1 MRQAGRYL
9 PEYRKIRA
17 QARDFVQLCLTPDL
31 AAEVTLQPLRRYE
44 MDAAILFADILMIP
58 YGLGQPLAFR
68 EGEGPV
74 LEPVRTVGQIAMLR
88 ERLNE
93 MSERVSPIFETVRRV
108 SAALPT
114 TAALIGFAGS
124 PWTVATYMVEGGS
137 SRDFGTV
144 RRLALAEPVTFAAL
158 IELLVDATTEY
169 LGKQI
174 DAGAEAVQLFDSWAG
189 ALSDG
194 EFERWCVAPTRE
206 IVRRLRAS
214 HPQAPII
221 AFPKGAGLRFAT
233 FAESTGVKAL
243 GLDST
248 VPVDWAAKALQPKVA
263 VQGNLDPL
271 LLVLGGK
278 PMEDAARRILSALGN
293 GPFVFNLGH
302 GIVPETPPENVGRL
316 SDLIRQW
323 NR

>member
-1 MRQAGRYL
+1 M
-9 PEYRKIRA
+9 
-17 QARDFVQLCLTPDL
+17 
-31 AAEVTLQPLRRYE
+31 
-44 MDAAILFADILMIP
+44 
-58 YGLGQPLAFR
+58 
-68 EGEGPV
+68 
-74 LEPVRTVGQIAMLR
+74 
-88 ERLNE
+88 
-93 MSERVSPIFETVRRV
+93 
-108 SAALPT
+108 
-114 TAALIGFAGS
+114 
-124 PWTVATYMVEGGS
+124 
-137 SRDFGTV
+137 
-144 RRLALAEPVTFAAL
+144 
-158 IELLVDATTEY
+158 DATTEY